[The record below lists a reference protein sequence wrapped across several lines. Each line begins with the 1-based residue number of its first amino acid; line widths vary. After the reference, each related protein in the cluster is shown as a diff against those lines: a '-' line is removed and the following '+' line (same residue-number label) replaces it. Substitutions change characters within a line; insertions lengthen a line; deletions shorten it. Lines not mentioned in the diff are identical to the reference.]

1 MIDELNNEKMR
12 DVGCGV
18 GVLDTIPLF
27 VILNK

>member
-18 GVLDTIPLF
+18 GVLDMIPLF
-27 VILNK
+27 RYFE